1 MISLVSMSLSF
12 DNGVWLAFDFK
23 GIPVFKND
31 TLRTQETHFG
41 RKMVMHL
48 LLNHIS
54 QVIFLLIL

>member
-1 MISLVSMSLSF
+1 MSLSF